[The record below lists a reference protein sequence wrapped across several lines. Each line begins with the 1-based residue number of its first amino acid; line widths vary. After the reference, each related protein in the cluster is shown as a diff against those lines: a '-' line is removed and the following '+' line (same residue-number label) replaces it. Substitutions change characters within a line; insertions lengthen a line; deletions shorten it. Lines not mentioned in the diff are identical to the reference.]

1 MSTEVGGHSTKV
13 PSAWMRKRTVAGQ
26 KPPHRSR
33 NQALNPGQSG
43 TRYDAPKR
51 AKNAELRNK
60 AHSPGA
66 LRPKPARTAARTLA
80 GRSSPQQVHR
90 FLDVGHAEIPCQRR
104 MLSDYL
110 LIHCVSHSPIGEM
123 AGLTAA
129 QLGNV
134 ERFGKIHLE

>member
-60 AHSPGA
+60 AHSQEHCGQSQPEPPPEHSRVDH
-66 LRPKPARTAARTLA
+66 LRSRSTGSLMSVTRKYLA
-80 GRSSPQQVHR
+80 SEGCFLTTSSYI
-90 FLDVGHAEIPCQRR
+90 A
-104 MLSDYL
+104 
-110 LIHCVSHSPIGEM
+110 
-123 AGLTAA
+123 
-129 QLGNV
+129 
-134 ERFGKIHLE
+134 